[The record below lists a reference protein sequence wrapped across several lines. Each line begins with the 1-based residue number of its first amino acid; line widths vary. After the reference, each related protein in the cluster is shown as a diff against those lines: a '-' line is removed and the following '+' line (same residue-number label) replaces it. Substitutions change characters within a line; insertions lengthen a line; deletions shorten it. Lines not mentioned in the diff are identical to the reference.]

1 MIKLADANVA
11 VLIDFENVGLDAIQY
26 LLDQLSDVGRIIIK
40 RAYGDWS
47 VQRNKQEQLIEQ
59 GIEAIHQYRSN
70 RSGKN
75 SSDIRLAIEAIDLFH
90 TSPID
95 TFVIVSS
102 DSDFVP
108 LVGKLRSSGK
118 TVIGSGRREATSST
132 LVRSCDRYI
141 FLDDAG
147 KRTPAATQP
156 VRRPRRRTTNEG
168 DGNSG
173 DGNSSD
179 GNSGDGVALALRAY
193 EASINDQGYV
203 AGSKLYQTMRRI
215 DPGFDYRVLG
225 FRTFTQFLESISE
238 VEINRPQNGGDV
250 QVTTKQGRDQAS
262 ASASTPQAQASPKGQ
277 RGGTRRGRPQR
288 PFQRQEPDMNPDQQP
303 AVEQSPTTED
313 QPSVAESTSD
323 AEQLSVPE
331 QDSEPKTFQP
341 PFIEPGDPGDPIE
354 GQPDTQPV
362 AEVTES
368 EQDEAIEQ
376 PVDAE
381 PEQKETE
388 ASSTNVT
395 LSTSGLNW
403 EREVDAAWTRRQRN
417 TISGRAAATDAAK
430 ALNVD
435 KLSSSQF
442 PSLEKLLKASTLL
455 QLNWRR
461 ERNTIVKK

>member
-1 MIKLADANVA
+1 MIILADANVA

-141 FLDDAG
+141 FLDDAK
-147 KRTPAATQP
+147 KRTPAAAQP
-156 VRRPRRRTTNEG
+156 VRRQRRRTTTES

-173 DGNSSD
+173 
-179 GNSGDGVALALRAY
+179 SGDGVALALRAY

-262 ASASTPQAQASPKGQ
+262 ASASSSTAQPTTQDQ
-277 RGGTRRGRPQR
+277 RGGVRLGRPQR
-288 PFQRQEPDMNPDQQP
+288 PFQRQEPAPSPDQQP
-303 AVEQSPTTED
+303 SADQSPTTED
-313 QPSVAESTSD
+313 QSSVAESASD
-323 AEQLSVPE
+323 AEQPSVAE

-341 PFIEPGDPGDPIE
+341 PFIEPDDPIE
-354 GQPDTQPV
+354 NQQEEQSDAQPDSQPV
-362 AEVTES
+362 AEVVETEQ
-368 EQDEAIEQ
+368 EEATEKST
-376 PVDAE
+376 DAE
-381 PEQKETE
+381 PEKKETE
-388 ASSTNVT
+388 ESSTNG
-395 LSTSGLNW
+395 SGINW

-461 ERNTIVKK
+461 EGNTIVKK

>member
-1 MIKLADANVA
+1 MKILADANVA

-47 VQRNKQEQLIEQ
+47 VQRGKQEQLIEQ
-59 GIEAIHQYRSN
+59 GIEAVHQYRSN

-75 SSDIRLAIEAIDLFH
+75 SSDIRLTIEAIDLFH

-132 LVRSCDRYI
+132 LIRSCDRYI
-141 FLDDAG
+141 FLDDVT
-147 KRTPAATQP
+147 K
-156 VRRPRRRTTNEG
+156 RRPPVVAQPARRRNAAAAFRPTDSDDTSSVS
-168 DGNSG
+168 NSG
-173 DGNSSD
+173 ETSL
-179 GNSGDGVALALRAY
+179 VMRAY
-193 EASINDQGYV
+193 EASMDDLGYV

-225 FRTFTQFLESISE
+225 FRTFIQFLEASSE
-238 VEINRPQNGGDV
+238 IEINRPQNGGDV
-250 QVTTKQGRDQAS
+250 QVATKQGRDQAGS
-262 ASASTPQAQASPKGQ
+262 PSPDPQEQPESNGQ
-277 RGGTRRGRPQR
+277 RGPQRRGRG
-288 PFQRQEPDMNPDQQP
+288 QRQPLPIETSPVVEEQAVPPASVSEQVPPPAMIEEETAPVEPDEEERP
-303 AVEQSPTTED
+303 VVVPTN
-313 QPSVAESTSD
+313 
-323 AEQLSVPE
+323 
-331 QDSEPKTFQP
+331 
-341 PFIEPGDPGDPIE
+341 G
-354 GQPDTQPV
+354 
-362 AEVTES
+362 
-368 EQDEAIEQ
+368 
-376 PVDAE
+376 
-381 PEQKETE
+381 
-388 ASSTNVT
+388 ASYGS
-395 LSTSGLNW
+395 SGLNW

-430 ALNVD
+430 ALKVD

-442 PSLEKLLKASTLL
+442 PSLDKLLGASKLL

-461 ERNTIVKK
+461 EGNTIVKK

>member
-1 MIKLADANVA
+1 MA

-141 FLDDAG
+141 FLDDAT
-147 KRTPAATQP
+147 KRAPVVAQP
-156 VRRPRRRTTNEG
+156 TRRPRRKAASEG
-168 DGNSG
+168 DATSG
-173 DGNSSD
+173 EGDPT
-179 GNSGDGVALALRAY
+179 SGDGVSLAMRAY

-250 QVTTKQGRDQAS
+250 QVTTKQGRDQA
-262 ASASTPQAQASPKGQ
+262 ASATSEAPPQDN
-277 RGGTRRGRPQR
+277 RGGQRRGRGQR
-288 PFQRQEPDMNPDQQP
+288 VPNVQELPPIAEQTPEAAPNQPSFVPPASHEPDLN
-303 AVEQSPTTED
+303 
-313 QPSVAESTSD
+313 
-323 AEQLSVPE
+323 VPE
-331 QDSEPKTFQP
+331 PAP
-341 PFIEPGDPGDPIE
+341 
-354 GQPDTQPV
+354 
-362 AEVTES
+362 
-368 EQDEAIEQ
+368 
-376 PVDAE
+376 
-381 PEQKETE
+381 
-388 ASSTNVT
+388 TNGVPA
-395 LSTSGLNW
+395 LPSGLNW
-403 EREVDAAWTRRQRN
+403 EREVDAAWTRRKRT

-430 ALNVD
+430 ALKVE
-435 KLSSSQF
+435 KLSSSQY
-442 PSLEKLLKASTLL
+442 PSLDKLLGASTLL

-461 ERNTIVKK
+461 VGNTIVKK

>member
-1 MIKLADANVA
+1 MIILAEANVA

-47 VQRNKQEQLIEQ
+47 IQRNKQEQLIEQ

-141 FLDDAG
+141 FLDDAK
-147 KRTPAATQP
+147 KRTPVAAQP
-156 VRRPRRRTTNEG
+156 ARRQRRRTANDG

-173 DGNSSD
+173 DGI
-179 GNSGDGVALALRAY
+179 ALAVRAY

-262 ASASTPQAQASPKGQ
+262 ASASTPQAQPSTQDQ

-288 PFQRQEPDMNPDQQP
+288 PFQRQEPAQSPDQQP
-303 AVEQSPTTED
+303 AADQSPTED
-313 QPSVAESTSD
+313 QPSVAESASD
-323 AEQLSVPE
+323 TEQASVAE

-341 PFIEPGDPGDPIE
+341 PFIEPDDPIE
-354 GQPDTQPV
+354 EPSADQPDTQPV
-362 AEVTES
+362 AEVSES
-368 EQDEAIEQ
+368 EQEEATEQ
-376 PVDAE
+376 PTDTE
-381 PEQKETE
+381 PEQKEAASGSTDE
-388 ASSTNVT
+388 AP
-395 LSTSGLNW
+395 STSGINW

-430 ALNVD
+430 ALNVS

-461 ERNTIVKK
+461 EGNTIVKK

>member
-1 MIKLADANVA
+1 MNTLADANVA

-59 GIEAIHQYRSN
+59 GIEAVHQYRSN

-75 SSDIRLAIEAIDLFH
+75 SSDIRLTIEAIDLFH

-141 FLDDAG
+141 FLDDAT
-147 KRTPAATQP
+147 KRSP
-156 VRRPRRRTTNEG
+156 VVAQQARRPRRRATAEG
-168 DGNSG
+168 DGT
-173 DGNSSD
+173 
-179 GNSGDGVALALRAY
+179 SGDGVALAMRAY

-250 QVTTKQGRDQAS
+250 QVTTKQGRDQAT
-262 ASASTPQAQASPKGQ
+262 STTTTPEPQPRPVVQDQ
-277 RGGTRRGRPQR
+277 RGGQRRGRIQR
-288 PFQRQEPDMNPDQQP
+288 PTRI
-303 AVEQSPTTED
+303 
-313 QPSVAESTSD
+313 
-323 AEQLSVPE
+323 
-331 QDSEPKTFQP
+331 SEPA
-341 PFIEPGDPGDPIE
+341 
-354 GQPDTQPV
+354 PV
-362 AEVTES
+362 
-368 EQDEAIEQ
+368 IEQ
-376 PVDAE
+376 PTEQPPMVEQQPVEELEEEDVDKQPTFPE
-381 PEQKETE
+381 PEPQESQE
-388 ASSTNVT
+388 IISVPTNGT
-395 LSTSGLNW
+395 TATPSPSGLNW

-430 ALNVD
+430 ALKVE
-435 KLSSSQF
+435 KLSSSQY
-442 PSLEKLLKASTLL
+442 PSLDKLLEASTLL

-461 ERNTIVKK
+461 EGNTIVKK

>member
-1 MIKLADANVA
+1 MAEANVA

-47 VQRNKQEQLIEQ
+47 VQRDKQEQLIEQ
-59 GIEAIHQYRSN
+59 GIEAVHQYRSN

-75 SSDIRLAIEAIDLFH
+75 SSDIRLTIEAIDLFH

-141 FLDDAG
+141 FLDDAKKVAPVVAQPTRNRP
-147 KRTPAATQP
+147 KRKTTEGEATSL
-156 VRRPRRRTTNEG
+156 V
-168 DGNSG
+168 
-173 DGNSSD
+173 
-179 GNSGDGVALALRAY
+179 VRAY
-193 EASINDQGYV
+193 EASINDLGYV

-250 QVTTKQGRDQAS
+250 QVTTKQGKDQVGSPLAEPQEQPEPRDRRGGQRRSRDQRA
-262 ASASTPQAQASPKGQ
+262 PI
-277 RGGTRRGRPQR
+277 
-288 PFQRQEPDMNPDQQP
+288 
-303 AVEQSPTTED
+303 
-313 QPSVAESTSD
+313 TS
-323 AEQLSVPE
+323 S
-331 QDSEPKTFQP
+331 S
-341 PFIEPGDPGDPIE
+341 
-354 GQPDTQPV
+354 
-362 AEVTES
+362 
-368 EQDEAIEQ
+368 QDEAIPTEQ
-376 PVDAE
+376 APPPMHE
-381 PEQKETE
+381 PEAEQTPAPAPE
-388 ASSTNVT
+388 AEQTAAPTVTNGATSS
-395 LSTSGLNW
+395 SSDLNW

-430 ALNVD
+430 ALKVD
-435 KLSSSQF
+435 KLSSSRY
-442 PSLEKLLKASTLL
+442 PSLDKLLGASTLL

-461 ERNTIVKK
+461 EGNTIVKK

>member
-1 MIKLADANVA
+1 MIILADANVA
-11 VLIDFENVGLDAIQY
+11 VLIDFENVGLDAIQF

-141 FLDDAG
+141 FLDDAK
-147 KRTPAATQP
+147 KRTPVAAQP
-156 VRRPRRRTTNEG
+156 VRRPRRRTTTEG
-168 DGNSG
+168 DANSG
-173 DGNSSD
+173 D

-215 DPGFDYRVLG
+215 DPGFDYRVMG

-262 ASASTPQAQASPKGQ
+262 ASVSSSTAQPSTQDQ
-277 RGGTRRGRPQR
+277 RGGMRRGRPQR
-288 PFQRQEPDMNPDQQP
+288 PFQRQEPAPSPDQQP
-303 AVEQSPTTED
+303 PADESPTKED

-323 AEQLSVPE
+323 AEQPSVAD

-341 PFIEPGDPGDPIE
+341 PFIEPDDPIE
-354 GQPDTQPV
+354 EQQEEQSDAQPDSQPV
-362 AEVTES
+362 AEVAETEL
-368 EQDEAIEQ
+368 EEATEKSD
-376 PVDAE
+376 DAE
-381 PEQKETE
+381 PEDKETE
-388 ASSTNVT
+388 ESSTNG
-395 LSTSGLNW
+395 SGINW

-461 ERNTIVKK
+461 EGNTIVKK

>member
-141 FLDDAG
+141 FLDDAR
-147 KRTPAATQP
+147 KRTPAAAATQP
-156 VRRPRRRTTNEG
+156 IRRPRRKTTNEG
-168 DGNSG
+168 
-173 DGNSSD
+173 D

-262 ASASTPQAQASPKGQ
+262 ASASTLQAQVSPQDQ
-277 RGGTRRGRPQR
+277 RGGTRRGKPQR
-288 PFQRQEPDMNPDQQP
+288 QFQRKEPDPNPDQQP
-303 AVEQSPTTED
+303 AVEQSPTKEN

-323 AEQLSVPE
+323 AEQLSVAE
-331 QDSEPKTFQP
+331 QDAEPKTFQP
-341 PFIEPGDPGDPIE
+341 PFIEPGDPIE
-354 GQPDTQPV
+354 GQSNTQPV
-362 AEVTES
+362 AEVNES
-368 EQDEAIEQ
+368 EQYETTEQ

-381 PEQKETE
+381 PEQNETE
-388 ASSTNVT
+388 GSSTNVT
-395 LSTSGLNW
+395 LSISGLNW

-461 ERNTIVKK
+461 EGNTIVKK